1 MYTVTRKGNRPRE
14 HCKRTKN
21 KRLSALESD
30 KTKVSLNNIG
40 APLTGSM
47 DQAEA
52 GKLGQ
57 PKRADPGTQVNP
69 PQPGDDP
76 QHIQV
81 NKPAGASNNAK
92 DGTPKQ
98 TQNANP
104 GLRGAPSQLA
114 EESAQR
120 PISRPTQEGPS
131 VYRHSTKERKN
142 ILRGRTG
149 ARLPVQ
155 QGDIRGTSNNS
166 HRINAARQ
174 PSSGTSLVYVGKL
187 AVNTSCD
194 DLRCHLSDVNIGDVA
209 DVVKLNS
216 RNKTKE
222 TSFCISFNTSSELD
236 KIFQAEIWPAG
247 VIVRPFRPFKS
258 SRNYRNFRGHHN

>member
-1 MYTVTRKGNRPRE
+1 MSILEEDSSHDVQHIVELCIQLQEKVTGLENIVKE
-14 HCKRTKN
+14 QN

-47 DQAEA
+47 DQAEG

-57 PKRADPGTQVNP
+57 PKRADLGTQVNP

-81 NKPAGASNNAK
+81 NKPAGAINNAK

-131 VYRHSTKERKN
+131 DAVYRHSTKERKN

-166 HRINAARQ
+166 RINAARQ

-222 TSFCISFNTSSELD
+222 TSFCI
-236 KIFQAEIWPAG
+236 
-247 VIVRPFRPFKS
+247 
-258 SRNYRNFRGHHN
+258 

>member
-1 MYTVTRKGNRPRE
+1 M
-14 HCKRTKN
+14 
-21 KRLSALESD
+21 
-30 KTKVSLNNIG
+30 
-40 APLTGSM
+40 
-47 DQAEA
+47 
-52 GKLGQ
+52 
-57 PKRADPGTQVNP
+57 
-69 PQPGDDP
+69 
-76 QHIQV
+76 
-81 NKPAGASNNAK
+81 
-92 DGTPKQ
+92 
-98 TQNANP
+98 
-104 GLRGAPSQLA
+104 
-114 EESAQR
+114 
-120 PISRPTQEGPS
+120 
-131 VYRHSTKERKN
+131 
-142 ILRGRTG
+142 RGRTG

-236 KIFQAEIWPAG
+236 KVFQAEIWPAG
-247 VIVRPFRPFKS
+247 VIVRPFRHFKS
-258 SRNYRNFRGHHN
+258 SRNYRNFRGHHNSWRTNNRNQHRGPPDYRCDRYDVYGYEDHYRYDEYFHDAHDDRRWYKKNDQNGSIRHQRY